1 MSSQNRTEVLEA
13 LSRRADAHF
22 AQSGIPFVTVTYA
35 QSLDGSIAGRKGEP
49 IKISCQES
57 LTYTHALRA
66 CHEGILVGINTVL
79 SDDPALSTRLVSGT
93 NPRPVV
99 LDSTLRIPLTA
110 KVLREDAPTSPI
122 IFTTQRSDPQKR
134 EALHNMN
141 VCVLEVPYD
150 DSGMISLK
158 HAMACLGKLGM
169 CSLMVEGGG
178 EVITSF
184 LKSRLVDHLI
194 ITVSMQMIG
203 GTNVLHSRQSQNGH
217 ASAFPVD
224 LQLSTVRWE
233 GVDMIVHGDPVWNE
247 FS

>member
-22 AQSGIPFVTVTYA
+22 AQTGIPFVTVTYA
-35 QSLDGSIAGRKGEP
+35 QSLDGSIAGSKGEP
-49 IKISCQES
+49 IRISCQES

-79 SDDPALSTRLVSGT
+79 SDDPALSTRLVEGS

-99 LDSTLRIPLTA
+99 LDSTLRIPLSA
-110 KVLREDAPTSPI
+110 KLLQAESTRPI

-134 EALHNMN
+134 EALREMN
-141 VCVLEVPYD
+141 ICVFEVFD
-150 DSGMISLK
+150 DETGMISLK
-158 HAMACLGKLGM
+158 HALACLGQLGLR
-169 CSLMVEGGG
+169 SLMVEGGG

-203 GTNVLHSRQSQNGH
+203 GTNVLHSHLGRNGQ

-224 LQLSTVRWE
+224 LNPSAVRWE
-233 GVDMIVHGDPVWNE
+233 GVDMIVHGDPRWNDPE
-247 FS
+247 